1 MGAGGGNERPWS
13 TVGRSSGGY
22 KEGEGLTLQQDV
34 GGVVVRCGRAD
45 EGGPGFEP
53 ASCCS
58 FFFLFF
64 LLLSLRS
71 FICFLVTAVSVG
83 GGGEVQAALV
93 DKGRRV

>member
-1 MGAGGGNERPWS
+1 
-13 TVGRSSGGY
+13 
-22 KEGEGLTLQQDV
+22 L
-34 GGVVVRCGRAD
+34 
-45 EGGPGFEP
+45 
-53 ASCCS
+53 

-64 LLLSLRS
+64 FILLSLRS